1 MATINA
7 VVSTKSISGESL
19 FTTDAIP
26 STDNIHLF
34 RSRPEDTLSAVERLK
49 KLGFTV
55 SAVSEVSISI
65 QGEADLFQ
73 DVFGKPVEKRAVVE
87 PGVED
92 LPDQL
97 TPAPREFYDYDGDEP
112 TTEALQSTDSD
123 LAELIDGVALSI
135 PPIYF
140 EDALPP
146 LAAVDPNAYPYLTV
160 PDEVNVLL
168 KASQVNRRGI
178 TGKGVVVAM
187 LDTGFYTHPFFKV
200 RGYRSLPTILT
211 GGETNPDDDMYG
223 HGTGEAANIFA
234 CAPDAVL
241 LPIKNGDAVES
252 FKQAVINGAQVIT
265 NSWGYHIDFP
275 GTTWASLHPY
285 YKALAQEIQLAIDK
299 GVVVCFSAGNGHL
312 AFPACMPDVIAVGG
326 VHVNYPGIT
335 FEASSYASSF
345 QSSIFPGREVP
356 DFCGLTG
363 NAVVINNDTYAP
375 SLMLPVQ
382 PGCTLDAIT
391 PSTGSNTDGW
401 GLFSGTSA
409 ACPQIAGICALLLQE
424 DPWRY
429 PADVKSLLAARA
441 LDVTAGTTGGGHT
454 ATIGPDLAT
463 GAGLAQAI

>member
-1 MATINA
+1 MAIIYA

-19 FTTDAIP
+19 FTTDKMPDA
-26 STDNIHLF
+26 DNI
-34 RSRPEDTLSAVERLK
+34 RSFCSRSEDTQAAVVELK

-55 SAVSEVSISI
+55 SAISEVSISV
-65 QGEADLFQ
+65 QGEEGLFQ
-73 DVFGKPVEKRAVVE
+73 EVFGKKVAKRAVVE
-87 PGVED
+87 SGAEE
-92 LPDQL
+92 LPDQSF
-97 TPAPREFYDYDGDEP
+97 PASRVFYDYDGDEP
-112 TTEALQSTDSD
+112 TTEALQSTDST
-123 LAELIDGVALSI
+123 LAGLIEGVALSI

-146 LAAVDPNAYPYLTV
+146 LADVDPNAYRYLTV

-168 KASQVNRRGI
+168 NASQANRRGI

-187 LDTGFYTHPFFKV
+187 LDTGFYMHPFFKA
-200 RGYRSLPTILT
+200 RGYRVLPTILT
-211 GGETNPDDDMYG
+211 GGETNPNDDTHG

-234 CAPDAVL
+234 CAPDATL
-241 LPIKNGDAVES
+241 LPIKNGDAIES
-252 FKQAVINGAQVIT
+252 FKQAVTNGAQVIT

-312 AFPACMPDVIAVGG
+312 AFPACLPEVIAVGG
-326 VHVNYPGIT
+326 VHVNYPNIT

-345 QSSIFPGREVP
+345 TSSIFPGREVP

-363 NAVVINNDTYAP
+363 KAVNVNGDIVAP

-382 PGCTLDAIT
+382 PGCTLDGAT
-391 PSTGSNTDGW
+391 PSTGSDNDGW

-409 ACPQIAGICALLLQE
+409 ACPQVAGICALLLQA

-441 LDVTAGTTGGGHT
+441 RDVTTGITGRGDT
-454 ATIGPDLAT
+454 ATIGLDLAT
-463 GAGLAQAI
+463 GTGLAQAI